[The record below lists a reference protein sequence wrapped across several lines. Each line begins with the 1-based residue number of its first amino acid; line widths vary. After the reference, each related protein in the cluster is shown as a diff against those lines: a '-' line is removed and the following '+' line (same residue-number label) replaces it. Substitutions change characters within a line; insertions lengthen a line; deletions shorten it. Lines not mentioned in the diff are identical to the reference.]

1 MKEATEMITQKDN
14 TENAAERETMSE
26 TENDET
32 AGKAKKDVRLLRAM
46 KEEGARE
53 IEAQVEIEGR

>member
-1 MKEATEMITQKDN
+1 MKEATEMNTEKDN
-14 TENAAERETMSE
+14 TENVAERETMNE

-32 AGKAKKDVRLLRAM
+32 AGEVKKDAHLLKAM

-53 IEAQVEIEGR
+53 IEARVEIEGR